1 MGKCGVAPG
10 DFFYEFDEAGVLAW
24 VTCYKAETAIGI
36 FVFRAQTQ
44 DAQSTPPISFTSC
57 DSILT
62 ESSQCLTTVV
72 MKAGRC
78 YTLF

>member
-24 VTCYKAETAIGI
+24 VTCDKAETAIGI

-44 DAQSTPPISFTSC
+44 DAQSTPPISFK
-57 DSILT
+57 
-62 ESSQCLTTVV
+62 VV
-72 MKAGRC
+72 
-78 YTLF
+78 